1 MIVLT
6 DRRSL
11 RRKPQIGEIRATR
24 HGPDIGVYWI
34 RQSDTTIREQDSGL
48 LHHSVRKMNGP
59 SQGRNLVDMASCG

>member
-11 RRKPQIGEIRATR
+11 RPKPQIGDTRTTR
-24 HGPDIGVYWI
+24 HSPDIGVCWI

-48 LHHSVRKMNGP
+48 LHHSVRKVNGV
-59 SQGRNLVDMASCG
+59 SGGETLWT